1 MERSNGVTTRAGF
14 YAYNLSNAR
23 LRLSRKATNTLAIE
37 LYLYDAEWNLL
48 ASKVNGKLVES
59 DNR

>member
-14 YAYNLSNAR
+14 YAYNLSNVK
-23 LRLSRKATNTLAIE
+23 LRLSRKATNTLAVE

-48 ASKVNGKLVES
+48 ASKVNGKWLKS
-59 DNR
+59 NNR